1 VQREILEKYEAS
13 NLRVYAVWVPFLAGT
28 QQAADVSQRVLPDPR
43 VVHFWDG
50 EAATSEWFAENVE
63 HSFGPAWDVYYL
75 YGPDATWREVPGPL
89 VSSGGTII
97 GRSSELNDAITSLVQ
112 DLRSFAA

>member
-43 VVHFWDG
+43 VVHYWDG
-50 EAATSEWFAENVE
+50 AAATSDWFAKHVE

-75 YGPDATWREVPGPL
+75 YGPGATWQDVPEPL
-89 VSSGGTII
+89 ISSGGTII
-97 GRSSELNDAITSLVQ
+97 GRGTELIDAIAPLVQ
-112 DLRSFAA
+112 GLSSPAA